1 MSAQISHLLLVYA
14 AHLVAVASPGPSTM
28 AIMGV
33 AMKQGRAAALTLV
46 LGIMTGSLFWAM
58 LAAAGISTLLAQY
71 AGALTALR
79 IGGGLYLIV
88 LAWKAGRAALRS
100 GEPTMGG
107 NVTTSRRKLYGRGV
121 LLHLTNPKSILG
133 WVAILSLGLR
143 SDAPAAN
150 LPILLI
156 GCATI
161 GAITFSGYAIVFST
175 AFMARAY
182 RKARRF
188 IEGTLAVVF
197 GYGGLRLLMLRP

>member
-71 AGALTALR
+71 EGALTALR
-79 IGGGLYLIV
+79 IGGGLYLIF

-100 GEPTMGG
+100 GEPTMGDD
-107 NVTTSRRKLYGRGV
+107 VTTSRRKLYGRGV

-175 AFMARAY
+175 AIMARAY
-182 RKARRF
+182 QKARRF